1 MRLSLEGAG
10 YRYPSGVEVGPVDL
24 HVEAGELVLLTGPTG
39 CGKSTVLRLAAG
51 LAQRQGQGE
60 VLGSI
65 RVDGVD
71 PGTWT
76 PKESVARIGFVS
88 QSPRDQVVAGRM
100 GDEVAF
106 PLESACWEPDAIR
119 TRVLEML
126 AQHGLPP
133 EPDRSCVALS
143 GGQCQR
149 LVLASGLAGGGG
161 LLLLD
166 EPLAQLDPRGAE
178 SLLQELVRLVR
189 EHNLAVLLVEHRLEQ
204 ALEYSD
210 RVLVMD
216 EGRIVCEGP
225 SDRPP
230 LGEMASRGLQ
240 LPGLLELDTRL
251 AARGLSR
258 EDLVGTPIE
267 APVLP
272 GGTPHLEGRNLGFSF
287 GSETAL
293 SGVDFQVKPGER
305 LAIVGGNG
313 AGKSTLLSVL
323 SGDLDGGEVQRNGRL
338 VDVPQEPDLALF
350 CATVHEELAHGPRE
364 AGSPDVEKEVQEA
377 AEALGVLDLLDRP
390 PQALSRGQRMR
401 VAVAAAL
408 AAGPDILVLDEPT
421 SGQDRGQVEQMMH
434 SLAAHLGDRS
444 LVFATHD
451 LDLVSRHATRVLVL
465 EAGRCIA
472 DGEPARVLADLP
484 ENGPLVLPPLARLCL
499 DKGWQPASA
508 RALVERS

>member
-1 MRLSLEGAG
+1 MRLSLDAAG

-24 HVEAGELVLLTGPTG
+24 FVEPGELVLLTGPTG

-60 VLGSI
+60 VLGSV
-65 RVDGVD
+65 RVEGVD
-71 PGTWT
+71 PGTWS
-76 PKESVARIGFVS
+76 PRESVACVGFVS
-88 QSPRDQVVAGRM
+88 QSPRDQVVAGRL
-100 GDEVAF
+100 GDEIAF

-119 TRVLEML
+119 DRVHQML
-126 AQHGLPP
+126 GQHGLPL
-133 EPDRSCVALS
+133 EPDRSCLALS

-178 SLLQELVRLVR
+178 SLLRELVRLVR
-189 EHNLAVLLVEHRLEQ
+189 GQNLAVLLVEHRLEQ
-204 ALEYSD
+204 ALGYCD

-216 EGRIVCEGP
+216 QGRIVCEGP
-225 SDRPP
+225 SGQPP
-230 LGEMASRGLQ
+230 LEEMASRGLQ
-240 LPGLLELDTRL
+240 LPGLVELDGLL
-251 AARGLSR
+251 AARGLGR
-258 EDLVGTPIE
+258 EDLKGDAPR

-272 GGTPHLEGRNLGFSF
+272 GGEPCLKGQNLSFSY
-287 GSETAL
+287 GGEPVLA
-293 SGVDFQVKPGER
+293 GVDLVVRPGER

-323 SGDLDGGEVQRNGRL
+323 SGDLDGGDVVRLGRL

-350 CATVHEELAHGPRE
+350 CATVQEELAHGPRE
-364 AGSPDVEKEVQEA
+364 AGSPDVDREVREA
-377 AEALGVLDLLDRP
+377 AMALGVADLLDRP

-408 AAGPDILVLDEPT
+408 AAGPAILVLDEPT
-421 SGQDRGQVEQMMH
+421 SGQDRGQVERMMR
-434 SLAAHLGDRS
+434 SLSVHLGERS

-451 LDLVSRHATRVLVL
+451 LDLVARHATRVLVL
-465 EAGRCIA
+465 ESGRCIA
-472 DGEPARVLADLP
+472 DGAPAHVLANLP
-484 ENGPLVLPPLARLCL
+484 AEGPLVLPPLARFCL
-499 DKGWQPASA
+499 ENGWQPASA
-508 RALVERS
+508 RDLVEDA